1 VARYPRIAFILTSA
15 AFAQPADLVRRVA
28 ENEAAAEAA
37 RGHYTYRQT
46 VEIHDFDPRTRKT
59 GVYRETRDVIFSP
72 AGERTE
78 RFLSRPVMALNLLRL
93 TDEDFRDIREVQ
105 PFLITPDR
113 LRLYTIRYRGDE
125 KVDGVD
131 CWVLD
136 VRPRQ
141 TLDGQRLFEGLFWVD
156 RRDYSIL
163 RSEGRAVPQ
172 IVNLRSENLF
182 PAFTT
187 FREKVGGHSFPVHT
201 HADDT
206 LHFST
211 GPIRI
216 RMTIK
221 YSDYMRFAAEST
233 ITFK

>member
-1 VARYPRIAFILTSA
+1 M
-15 AFAQPADLVRRVA
+15 RRVA
-28 ENEAAAEAA
+28 ESESASEAA
-37 RGHYTYRQT
+37 RAHYTYRQS
-46 VEIHDFDPRTRKT
+46 VEMYDTDVKTRKS
-59 GVYRETRDVIFSP
+59 GYYREVRDVIFSP

-78 RFLSRPVMALNLLRL
+78 RFIVKPVVALGRL
-93 TDEDFRDIREVQ
+93 IMTEEDFRDIREVQ
-105 PFLITPDR
+105 PFLITRDN
-113 LRLYTIRYRGDE
+113 LRLYTIRYRGE
-125 KVDGVD
+125 ETIDGVD

-141 TLDGQRLFEGLFWVD
+141 MLDGQRLFEGLFWVD
-156 RRDYSIL
+156 QRDYSIL

-172 IVNLRSENLF
+172 IVNLRTENLF

-187 FREKVGGHSFPVHT
+187 FRQKIDGHSFPIHT

-206 LHFST
+206 LTFSS
-211 GPIRI
+211 GPVRL

-221 YSDYMRFAAEST
+221 FSDYKRFAAEST